1 MNIQNLKQLLQ
12 DLNTHEILKVM
23 LDRYGDKIALASS
36 LGAED
41 QVLTDMILKIDKNSN
56 IFTLD
61 TGRLPKETYALMEAV
76 NQKYKIKL
84 KVFFPNTQVVE
95 NLVNQKGMFS
105 FYESIKNRKE
115 CCYIRKMEPLKRALN
130 GLEVWI
136 TGLRSA
142 QSITR
147 SACEIV
153 EFDEVNNLI
162 KLNPLINW
170 SEDDVWEYIKEHHVP
185 YNKLHDKRYPSIGC
199 EPCTRAVEN
208 SLDIRAG
215 RWWWE
220 NPEHK
225 ECGLHI
231 KKEDGC

>member
-1 MNIQNLKQLLQ
+1 MNIQNLKQLLE

-41 QVLTDMILKIDKNSN
+41 QVLTDMILKIDKNAN

-61 TGRLPKETYALMEAV
+61 TGRLPKETYALIEAV
-76 NQKYKIKL
+76 NQKYNIKL
-84 KVFFPNTQVVE
+84 KVFFPDTKAVE

-115 CCYIRKMEPLKRALN
+115 CCYIRKIEPLKRALN

-147 SACEIV
+147 SDCEIV

-162 KLNPLINW
+162 KLNPLVNW
-170 SEDDVWEYIKEHHVP
+170 SEDDVWEYIKRHNVP
-185 YNKLHDKRYPSIGC
+185 YNKLHDKSYPSIGC

-220 NPEHK
+220 DPEHK

-231 KKEDGC
+231 K

>member
-1 MNIQNLKQLLQ
+1 MNIQNLKQLLK

-23 LDRYGDKIALASS
+23 LDRYGDTIALASS

-41 QVLTDMILKIDKNSN
+41 QVLTDMILKIDKNAN

-76 NQKYKIKL
+76 NQKYNIKL
-84 KVFFPNTQVVE
+84 KVFFPDTQAVE

-115 CCYIRKMEPLKRALN
+115 CCYIRKIEPLKRALN

-147 SACEIV
+147 SDCEIV

-162 KLNPLINW
+162 KLNPLVNW
-170 SEDDVWEYIKEHHVP
+170 SEDDVWEYIKRHNVP
-185 YNKLHDKRYPSIGC
+185 YNKLHDKSYPSIGC

-220 NPEHK
+220 DPEHK

-231 KKEDGC
+231 K

>member
-1 MNIQNLKQLLQ
+1 MNIQNLKQLLK

-23 LDRYGDKIALASS
+23 LDRYGDTIALASS

-41 QVLTDMILKIDKNSN
+41 QVLTDMILKIDKNAN

-76 NQKYKIKL
+76 NQKYNIKL
-84 KVFFPNTQVVE
+84 KVFFPDTQAVE

-115 CCYIRKMEPLKRALN
+115 CCYIRKIEPLKRALN

-147 SACEIV
+147 SDCEIV

-162 KLNPLINW
+162 KLNPLVNW
-170 SEDDVWEYIKEHHVP
+170 SEDDVWEYIKRHNVP
-185 YNKLHDKRYPSIGC
+185 YNKLHDKSYPSIGC

-208 SLDIRAG
+208 GLDIRAG

-220 NPEHK
+220 DPEHK

-231 KKEDGC
+231 K